1 MGMTFARMLVLAKAP
16 VAGRVKTRLGV
27 DVGMDRAADLAAAAL
42 LDTLLTCRDAVG
54 AEHCVLALDGDLAGA
69 VRGGELALA
78 AAGWTVVEQRG
89 DGFAARLVRAHL
101 DVPPG
106 PGPVVQI
113 GMDTPQVSVDDLRA
127 VASAAGSGRTVL
139 GPADD
144 GGWWVLALHDPE
156 AAGVLA
162 AVEMSTPHTFVETRR
177 ALEQRGIE
185 VATTGSLRD
194 VDTVADAELVASLA
208 PGSHFARAWAATAVV
223 AG

>member
-1 MGMTFARMLVLAKAP
+1 MTSARMLVLAKAP
-16 VAGRVKTRLGV
+16 VAGRVKTRLGA

-42 LDTLLTCRDAVG
+42 LDTLIACRDAVG
-54 AEHCVLALDGDLAGA
+54 AEHCVLALDGDLADA
-69 VRGGELALA
+69 VRGDELALA
-78 AAGWTVVEQRG
+78 VAGWTVVAQRG

-113 GMDTPQVSVDDLRA
+113 GMDTPQVSADDLRA
-127 VASAAGSGRTVL
+127 VVSAAGPGGTVL

-156 AAGVLA
+156 AARVLG
-162 AVEMSTPHTFVETRR
+162 AVEMSTPRTHDDTRR
-177 ALEQRGIE
+177 ALERRGLA
-185 VATTGSLRD
+185 VSTTTTLRD
-194 VDTVADAELVASLA
+194 VDTVADADLVASLA
-208 PGSHFARAWAATAVV
+208 PDSHFARAWEATAVA